1 MAVRKFKPTTPGQ
14 RHKVIGVFKNE
25 VSTAKNP
32 FEGNAAEGEVLKV
45 SKITPEK
52 SLTVG
57 KRSTGG
63 RNTKG
68 QLSTRY
74 RGGGHKRKLRLIDF
88 KRNNDGVPA
97 VVKTIEYDPNRSA
110 RIALL
115 FYKDGSKSYVIAPN
129 GLQVGQIVE
138 SGEDAAPEV
147 GNTLP
152 LAKIPVGTLIHC
164 IELRPGQGACMA
176 RSAGTFAQ
184 LTSREGNYAI
194 IKLPSGETRKVL
206 LTCRATVGVV
216 GNSDHALEQ
225 SGKAGRSRWLG
236 RRPHN
241 RGVVMNPVDHPMGGG
256 EGRQS
261 GGHPRSRTGLYAK
274 GLKTRSPK
282 KHSSKYIIERRK
294 K

>member
-14 RHKVIGVFKNE
+14 RHKIIGVFRNE
-25 VSTAKNP
+25 IYTAKP
-32 FEGNAAEGEVLKV
+32 AEGQETVRKV

-52 SLTVG
+52 SLTAG

-63 RNTKG
+63 RNAQGHLT
-68 QLSTRY
+68 TRY

-88 KRNNDGVPA
+88 KRTNDNVPA
-97 VVKTIEYDPNRSA
+97 TVKSIEYDPNRSA

-115 FYKDGSKSYVIAPN
+115 YYQDGQKAYMIAPN
-129 GLQVGQIVE
+129 GLEVGQKVV
-138 SGEDAAPEV
+138 SGENVAPEV

-164 IELRPGQGACMA
+164 IELKPGQGAVMA

-184 LTSREGNYAI
+184 LTSREGDYAI

-206 LTCRATVGVV
+206 LACRATVGVV